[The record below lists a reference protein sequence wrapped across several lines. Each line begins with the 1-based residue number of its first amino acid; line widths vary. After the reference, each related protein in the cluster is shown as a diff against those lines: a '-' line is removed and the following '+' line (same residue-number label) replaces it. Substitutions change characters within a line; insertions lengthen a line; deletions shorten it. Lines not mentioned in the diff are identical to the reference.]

1 MIAASL
7 VKWIRS
13 NVAELATSAF
23 LRDPLFIV
31 SDNQLPVAV
40 VTEIARTTEQW
51 EIGDADRRHNV
62 KLQITI
68 YHNSYTAMRWLTN
81 KVILL
86 LEQVKTTGD
95 TGTQVPGIDL
105 LGVWDLLYNPTAD
118 LKTYT
123 SLQPA
128 WYTSPAPVIYKNG
141 DLAANIITT
150 GFTVDGTNGQ
160 IVFSAAQ
167 NITDK
172 FYATYKAGVVDFTIG
187 DVAHPQITDLAN
199 KQLRYNAAITLTT
212 WYYIKATARK
222 LY

>member
-68 YHNSYTAMRWLTN
+68 YHNS
-81 KVILL
+81 
-86 LEQVKTTGD
+86 
-95 TGTQVPGIDL
+95 
-105 LGVWDLLYNPTAD
+105 
-118 LKTYT
+118 
-123 SLQPA
+123 
-128 WYTSPAPVIYKNG
+128 
-141 DLAANIITT
+141 
-150 GFTVDGTNGQ
+150 
-160 IVFSAAQ
+160 
-167 NITDK
+167 
-172 FYATYKAGVVDFTIG
+172 
-187 DVAHPQITDLAN
+187 
-199 KQLRYNAAITLTT
+199 
-212 WYYIKATARK
+212 
-222 LY
+222 